1 MKTRIIELIITDK
14 NIWSWTEW
22 DPLRSLVQL
31 WTKDGELV
39 AEQDM
44 SEYKGS
50 FAHLDLIK

>member
-22 DPLRSLVQL
+22 DPLRRLVQL
-31 WTKDGELV
+31 WTKDGKLV